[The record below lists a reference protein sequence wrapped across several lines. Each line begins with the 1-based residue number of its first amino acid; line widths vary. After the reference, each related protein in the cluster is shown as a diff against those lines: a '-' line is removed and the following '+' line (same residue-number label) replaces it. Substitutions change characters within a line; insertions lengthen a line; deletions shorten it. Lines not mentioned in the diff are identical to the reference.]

1 MKRIFR
7 VIIWP
12 IMIAPAI
19 YLWLRWKSIPETV
32 PMHYNIRGEV
42 DRYGSRNELVLLVGV
57 LTVVSIGTYLLLRN
71 VHRFD
76 PKKKFTGKN
85 RGTMDNLA
93 IGVSIFLAGMNAM
106 MIYYC
111 SHPGVEIKTNLVLAA
126 VGLLFAFIG
135 NYMHSLKP
143 NYFAGI
149 RLPWTLENED
159 NWKQTHALAGK
170 LWFAGGLLLAVIA
183 LASGPTATF
192 IALFV
197 ILAVIVLIPAIF
209 SYRLFRKQN
218 KQAL

>member
-19 YLWLRWKSIPETV
+19 YLWLRWKKFPETV
-32 PMHYNIRGEV
+32 PMHYNLKGEV
-42 DRYGSRNELVLLVGV
+42 DRYGSKNELILLVAV
-57 LTVVSIGTYLLLRN
+57 LTVVSVGTYLLLNN

-76 PKKKFTGKN
+76 PKKKFTGTNK
-85 RGTMDNLA
+85 GTMDNLA
-93 IGVSIFLAGMNAM
+93 FGVCIFLAGMNAM

-111 SHPGVEIKTNLVLAA
+111 SNPGLEIKTNLILAA

-159 NWKQTHALAGK
+159 NWKLTHALAGK
-170 LWFAGGLLLAVIA
+170 LWFAGGLLIAVIA
-183 LASGPTATF
+183 LASGPSVAL
-192 IALFV
+192 IALFA
-197 ILAVIVLIPAIF
+197 IMAVIVLVPCIY
-209 SYRLFRKQN
+209 SYRLFKRQN
-218 KQAL
+218 NQTF